1 MAAESAVAAE
11 VRHTALGANN
21 QLRSPVLSSRG
32 LNVESRAIL
41 LQAEPWLMTDQ
52 SVTRL
57 LGEVHSL
64 RERAVMYAVLS
75 ELRPK
80 NRANVV
86 YFSTDGRPYSNRDV
100 FRRTAWQEQRPS
112 LGADDCGSG
121 AVGTTYY
128 CGYFHRRY
136 SDNTRGS
143 SEIKFTSNLP
153 CTSTNIETP
162 RNESTYLMGGSRTLD
177 SSGNP
182 IALSDVG
189 LQYTDKSPPL
199 GETFSIQNFMKET
212 NQTGGQSGG
221 AGHFDCDQTGAIID
235 SYDVSTT
242 ELGLSTTGV
251 TVEAGLT
258 TLTTVLP
265 IPATPPSS
273 PTCEAKRF
281 TSTVKPAATMY
292 PDGSYFG
299 VNSPLLSPSPTI
311 AWSNVLRGPTGH
323 LNHWAE
329 FESEDCPSTAPGVIY
344 TVTNAYTE
352 TVGINAALGGSS
364 SPTVSCNVV
373 QTHA

>member
-1 MAAESAVAAE
+1 MRAHVHLSWARAGALVAAASLMMAAESAVAAE

-162 RNESTYLMGGSRTLD
+162 RNESTYLMGAVEHWTRAETQSR
-177 SSGNP
+177 
-182 IALSDVG
+182 
-189 LQYTDKSPPL
+189 SPML
-199 GETFSIQNFMKET
+199 AFSIPT
-212 NQTGGQSGG
+212 NRP
-221 AGHFDCDQTGAIID
+221 
-235 SYDVSTT
+235 
-242 ELGLSTTGV
+242 LL
-251 TVEAGLT
+251 
-258 TLTTVLP
+258 
-265 IPATPPSS
+265 
-273 PTCEAKRF
+273 
-281 TSTVKPAATMY
+281 VKPSRFRT
-292 PDGSYFG
+292 S
-299 VNSPLLSPSPTI
+299 
-311 AWSNVLRGPTGH
+311 
-323 LNHWAE
+323 
-329 FESEDCPSTAPGVIY
+329 
-344 TVTNAYTE
+344 
-352 TVGINAALGGSS
+352 
-364 SPTVSCNVV
+364 
-373 QTHA
+373 